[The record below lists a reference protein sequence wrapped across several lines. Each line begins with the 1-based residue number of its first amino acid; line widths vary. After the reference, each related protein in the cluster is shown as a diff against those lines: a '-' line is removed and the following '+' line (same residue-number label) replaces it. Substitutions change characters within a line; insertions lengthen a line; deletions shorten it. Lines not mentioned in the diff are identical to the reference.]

1 MLRNYISY
9 SNSFMNILNE
19 YTTYKDLQHEKI
31 CSMFPETQGRR
42 FLIIYPAYYPAKK
55 LYPILSSII
64 HIKE

>member
-1 MLRNYISY
+1 
-9 SNSFMNILNE
+9 MNILNE

-42 FLIIYPAYYPAKK
+42 FLIIYPAYYHAKK

>member
-1 MLRNYISY
+1 MLRNYISN
-9 SNSFMNILNE
+9 SNSCMNISNE

-42 FLIIYPAYYPAKK
+42 FLIIYPAKK